1 MSDDA
6 SLPQMVLLVRT
17 QGKPEDIAG
26 EARTIAAAA
35 DSTLFANVRLLSD
48 SFHAEVGTVEK
59 GAMIVSLMGAS
70 AVLLAAPGL
79 MGLVAYE
86 ISQKMQE
93 IAIRL
98 ALGARKAHVIVATLR
113 HFVGPVALGLMIGA
127 GVAAAASR
135 LLRRILNGVSGL
147 DLLSYIGAIGLLA
160 AGPEDNFPAV
170 EWSRN
175 RITLY
180 GWSGSVAQ
188 VFLNGIEVLSCA
200 TPVPEIPRPQY

>member
-1 MSDDA
+1 MHAPDTTELYRMSDDA

-93 IAIRL
+93 IA
-98 ALGARKAHVIVATLR
+98 
-113 HFVGPVALGLMIGA
+113 
-127 GVAAAASR
+127 
-135 LLRRILNGVSGL
+135 
-147 DLLSYIGAIGLLA
+147 
-160 AGPEDNFPAV
+160 
-170 EWSRN
+170 
-175 RITLY
+175 
-180 GWSGSVAQ
+180 SVW
-188 VFLNGIEVLSCA
+188 
-200 TPVPEIPRPQY
+200 P